1 MLDNYMLHVIFGKI
15 KLQLKRKNFK
25 FNFRLK
31 KKGILYLN
39 FCIKPF
45 KRHPAESETF
55 TLYMAWFMFIFTPE
69 MIKYYI

>member
-31 KKGILYLN
+31 KRDSLPQFLY
-39 FCIKPF
+39 
-45 KRHPAESETF
+45 
-55 TLYMAWFMFIFTPE
+55 
-69 MIKYYI
+69 